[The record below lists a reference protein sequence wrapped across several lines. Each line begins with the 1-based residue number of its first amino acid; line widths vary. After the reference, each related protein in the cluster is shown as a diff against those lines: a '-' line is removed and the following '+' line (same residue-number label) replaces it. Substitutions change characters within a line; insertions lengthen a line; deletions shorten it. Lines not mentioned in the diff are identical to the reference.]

1 MEICEGMSTCRH
13 FWIGSWTMFA
23 SAPRMFVTP
32 PDIRSAHP
40 RNNAAPKAT
49 RISYWSIKQASHRP
63 NRTKCNASTPSCLVA
78 RIHHYPCIILPRV
91 LSPNSKLPMLSS
103 FQTSVSF
110 IFHPPD
116 SRQSLI
122 PPTIRVRRP
131 VRKQVVDDQ
140 TADGEEEDEQ
150 RPEELV
156 QGRAR
161 RLDHLDCFVSAFFP
175 FCGRGEGGGVPN
187 TIMSRTKTISPRM
200 PPPVPYCHE
209 LPAVEAVTS
218 PVGRAD
224 VKVARRR
231 WERRRR
237 VVVISAVVWWLVLG
251 VLVDG

>member
-32 PDIRSAHP
+32 PDIRSAHS
-40 RNNAAPKAT
+40 RKNAAPKAT

-63 NRTKCNASTPSCLVA
+63 NRTKCNASTPSYLVA

-91 LSPNSKLPMLSS
+91 LSPNSKLPVLSS

-110 IFHPPD
+110 VFHPPD
-116 SRQSLI
+116 LRQSLI

-161 RLDHLDCFVSAFFP
+161 RLDHLDCFVCQLLSFL
-175 FCGRGEGGGVPN
+175 REGEGGRVPN

-224 VKVARRR
+224 AKVARRR
-231 WERRRR
+231 WERRKR
-237 VVVISAVVWWLVLG
+237 VVDILAVVLVVVWFWCFG
-251 VLVDG
+251 